1 MKGSTMSVNPL
12 TDTQLRNSAPSI
24 FSETPIEG
32 VSERYAFVPTYSV
45 LDTFRNAG
53 YYPIMASESKVR
65 NQENLGYQK
74 HIIQFRS
81 LDNLLRPNVSEEYA
95 DIVLTNSHNRTS
107 SFKVDL
113 AYWRLVCSNMLVVP
127 SHSFVSNSIIHSGFQ
142 EEKIGHAIEEVTNYM
157 PTVEEEIHLFKHIQL
172 SSSEQRTLAN
182 AAIDLRFD
190 TQKHNIRP
198 DELLRV
204 HRYEDG
210 DSSLWTIFNRI
221 QEAIIR
227 GGVKGRNMLTGRNF
241 TSKAIT
247 AIDAQFSLNKELWTT
262 AQTMANLISPEPIAL
277 AA

>member
-1 MKGSTMSVNPL
+1 MSANPL
-12 TDTQLRNSAPSI
+12 TDAQLRTVAPSI

-32 VSERYAFVPTYSV
+32 VSDKYAFVPTYSV
-45 LDTFRNAG
+45 LDTFRDAG

-81 LDNLLRPNVSEEYA
+81 LDNLLRPNAVDEYA

-113 AYWRLVCSNMLVVP
+113 AYWRLVCENMLIAP
-127 SHSFVSNSIIHSGFQ
+127 SHTFVSNSIIHSGFK
-142 EEKIGHAIEEVTNYM
+142 EEKIAYAIDEVTSYM
-157 PTVEEEIHLFKHIQL
+157 PTMEEEIDRFKQITL
-172 SSSEQRTLAN
+172 SAREQRSLAS
-182 AAIDLRFD
+182 AAIDVRFD
-190 TQKHNIRP
+190 TQKHDINP
-198 DELLRV
+198 DELLTI

-227 GGVKGRNMLTGRNF
+227 GGIKGKNRETGRNF
-241 TSKAIT
+241 TSKAIN
-247 AIDAQFSLNKELWTT
+247 AIDANFSLNKELWSTVK
-262 AQTMANLISPEPIAL
+262 TMANLKSIEPMAL
-277 AA
+277 VA